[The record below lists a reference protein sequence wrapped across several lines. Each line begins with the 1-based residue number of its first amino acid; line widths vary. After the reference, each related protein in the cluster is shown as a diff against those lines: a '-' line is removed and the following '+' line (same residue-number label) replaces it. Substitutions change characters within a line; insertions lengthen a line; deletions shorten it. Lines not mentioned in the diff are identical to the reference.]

1 MTVPYEN
8 SFTEGI
14 VARNARS
21 LRKLEGCCKALSPL
35 IHKKNLKTIMNVMRL
50 SIGSTIPRSP
60 RYSSSNSTQDMKMF
74 KSLFPLDKLAI
85 PLKTRY
91 IQLGLFNLYGD
102 SK

>member
-1 MTVPYEN
+1 MKVPYEN

-35 IHKKNLKTIMNVMRL
+35 VDKNNLKTIMDVMRL
-50 SIGSTIPRSP
+50 SIGTTIPLSP
-60 RYSSSNSTQDMKMF
+60 RYSSSNSTQDIKMLE
-74 KSLFPLDKLAI
+74 SLFPLDKLAI

-91 IQLGLFNLYGD
+91 V
-102 SK
+102 